1 MPVLAPPPAT
11 MPGTGL
17 LVTPLPELGVPA
29 PGPGLPLP
37 ATPPLALPLAPPLP
51 LPFPVLLLLLDALDP
66 CDGPREDELLLE
78 LEEDELVPL
87 LQLIIAAIPEVRLSR
102 RMGAGITR
110 EIVAEWVQKRW
121 SMKLSN

>member
-1 MPVLAPPPAT
+1 MLRIRFCPPRLAIREPVVQLPVLS
-11 MPGTGL
+11 
-17 LVTPLPELGVPA
+17 
-29 PGPGLPLP
+29 
-37 ATPPLALPLAPPLP
+37 
-51 LPFPVLLLLLDALDP
+51 FPVLLLLLDALDP
-66 CDGPREDELLLE
+66 CDGPPEDELLLE

-102 RMGAGITR
+102 RTGAGITR